1 MPSDGDRPNTE
12 KDKESVADQ
21 EKAKELD
28 PLSQPPL
35 SRPPPTPLASQIP
48 KTDDDP
54 DEAAAEAVAT
64 ETDAADEP
72 AAEPRVGS
80 PQDAAEAEPEPEDRQ
95 AAEAEPPSE
104 PPPPKPP
111 KARGRFMGF
120 LGLLFGLAGLGAAG
134 FLYYKLIYLAPEAAL
149 DARFNALEMDLATS
163 RQALEA
169 LSASQAESLR
179 EFAAEQRRARD
190 ASTEEVLEAVN
201 RVSAQ
206 APPSRREWKVAELA
220 YLLRIANHRV
230 LMERDVSG
238 ALTLLKAADAILQE
252 LDDFALYQVRAQ
264 LADEILALENVESND
279 VQGLFLRLEA
289 IKTEISAQG
298 VKLPR
303 FEKEAVATE
312 PATGDGE
319 IGFLTALWE
328 QIGGYMRF
336 RRFDGES
343 VRPLLAPEEE
353 AYLELNLRLM
363 RERAQ
368 SAALRREQ
376 VVYEQ
381 TLQTAADW
389 ISSYPDLESPCVA
402 RSLAELE
409 ALSNVVLD
417 QQLPDV
423 SGSLSALKALG
434 EA

>member
-1 MPSDGDRPNTE
+1 MPSDGDRPE
-12 KDKESVADQ
+12 QDSDKPDA
-21 EKAKELD
+21 LD

-35 SRPPPTPLASQIP
+35 TRPPPKPLASQIP
-48 KTDDDP
+48 KDTDAEP
-54 DEAAAEAVAT
+54 DEAAPEASATEAEADAEPEVEAVAP
-64 ETDAADEP
+64 EERKP
-72 AAEPRVGS
+72 ARR
-80 PQDAAEAEPEPEDRQ
+80 QRAEA
-95 AAEAEPPSE
+95 AE

-111 KARGRFMGF
+111 KAKGRFMGF
-120 LGLLFGLAGLGAAG
+120 LGLLFGLAGLGVAG
-134 FLYYKLIYLAPEAAL
+134 FLYYKLIYLAPDVAV
-149 DARFNALEMDLATS
+149 DARFNALEADLATS

-169 LSASQAESLR
+169 LSASQAEALR

-190 ASTEEVLEAVN
+190 ASADEVLEAVN

-289 IKTEISAQG
+289 IKTEVSAQS

-303 FEKEAVATE
+303 FEKDEVAAEAAAAEAE
-312 PATGDGE
+312 P
-319 IGFLTALWE
+319 GFFTALWE

-363 RERAQ
+363 LERAQ
-368 SAALRREQ
+368 LAALRREQ
-376 VVYEQ
+376 AVYEQ
-381 TLQTAADW
+381 SLQTAADW
-389 ISSYPDLESPCVA
+389 ISSYLELESPGVA

-417 QQLPDV
+417 QPLPDV

>member
-1 MPSDGDRPNTE
+1 MPSDGDRP
-12 KDKESVADQ
+12 DKERDEDKPEA
-21 EKAKELD
+21 LD

-35 SRPPPTPLASQIP
+35 TRPPPKPLASQVSSEADEDQSGSEEADASADSP
-48 KTDDDP
+48 GAAAGSGPADGDP
-54 DEAAAEAVAT
+54 DRADKGADKQDKKAAKRAKAAAA
-64 ETDAADEP
+64 P
-72 AAEPRVGS
+72 AGT
-80 PQDAAEAEPEPEDRQ
+80 
-95 AAEAEPPSE
+95 
-104 PPPPKPP
+104 PPPKA
-111 KARGRFMGF
+111 KGRFMGF

-134 FLYYKLIYLAPEAAL
+134 FLYYKLIYLAPDAAL
-149 DARFNALEMDLATS
+149 DARFSALEADLAGS
-163 RQALEA
+163 RQALDA
-169 LSASQAESLR
+169 LAERQSQALR

-190 ASTEEVLEAVN
+190 ASAEEVLEAVN

-264 LADEILALENVESND
+264 LADEILALENVQSND

-289 IKTEISAQG
+289 IKTEITAQS
-298 VKLPR
+298 VRLPR
-303 FEKEAVATE
+303 FKKDFEKDEAADAE
-312 PATGDGE
+312 P
-319 IGFLTALWE
+319 GFFTALWE

-336 RRFDGES
+336 RRYDGES

-363 RERAQ
+363 LERAQ
-368 SAALRREQ
+368 LAALRREQ
-376 VVYEQ
+376 VIYEQ
-381 TLQTAADW
+381 SLQTAADW
-389 ISSYPDLESPCVA
+389 ISSYLSLEEPGVV
-402 RSLAELE
+402 RSLEEIE
-409 ALSNVVLD
+409 ALSNVTLD
-417 QQLPDV
+417 RQLPDV